1 LSRTDLAKQA
11 LEKSLEIREEYG
23 YDFRSP
29 LCVYELAEKARVT
42 VRFIDDVSME
52 GVYAALVKPKILI
65 SSLRPPVRRVF
76 TCAHELAHHFFGHGS
91 TIDELQDE
99 AASGEFQP
107 NEFLADAFA
116 GFLLMPAQGVKRAFS
131 SRGLDITT
139 ATPEQM
145 YGVACSFGVGY
156 ETLIGHLEYSLKM
169 LGAARTTI
177 LRKMKLP
184 KIRKRILKSD
194 ISGHLI
200 VVDRHYLP
208 ATVDAESGNDVE
220 PGNLLLLPEDA
231 TSDGDQ
237 IELIER
243 SSNGTLYR
251 AVRPGLARAT
261 LPTNNSGVVVRVSQ
275 FQYAGLAR
283 YRHLE
288 ETPND

>member
-1 LSRTDLAKQA
+1 MNRTELAKQA

-65 SSLRPPVRRVF
+65 SSLRPAVRRVF
-76 TCAHELAHHFFGHGS
+76 TCAHELGHHFFGHGS

-99 AASGEFQP
+99 VESGEFQP
-107 NEFLADAFA
+107 QEFLANTFA

-131 SRGLDITT
+131 SRRLDIRT

-156 ETLIGHLEYSLKM
+156 ETLIGHLEYSLK
-169 LGAARTTI
+169 LLTTDRATI
-177 LRKMKLP
+177 LRRTKLP
-184 KIRKRILKSD
+184 KIRVRILNSN
-194 ISGHLI
+194 IPGHLI
-200 VVDRHYLP
+200 VVDRNYLLT
-208 ATVDAESGNDVE
+208 TVDAEAGNNAE
-220 PGNLLLLPEDA
+220 PGNLVILPEGA

-237 IELIER
+237 VELIER
-243 SSNGTLYR
+243 GPNGTLYR
-251 AVRPGLARAT
+251 AVRPGLARVT
-261 LPTNNSGVVVRVSQ
+261 LPTNDWGVVVRVSRY
-275 FQYAGLAR
+275 QYAGLAQ

-288 ETPND
+288 ETPDE

>member
-29 LCVYELAEKARVT
+29 LCVYELAEKARVS

-52 GVYAALVKPKILI
+52 GVYAALAKPKILI
-65 SSLRPPVRRVF
+65 SSLRPAGRRVF

-99 AASGEFQP
+99 ATSGEFQP

-116 GFLLMPAQGVKRAFS
+116 GFLLMPAQGVKRAFAL
-131 SRGLDITT
+131 RGLDIAS
-139 ATPEQM
+139 ATSEQM

-156 ETLIGHLEYSLKM
+156 ETLIGHLEYSLKL
-169 LGAARTTI
+169 LGADRATV
-177 LRKMKLP
+177 LRKTKLP
-184 KIRKRILKSD
+184 KIRRQLLNTNT
-194 ISGHLI
+194 SGHLI
-200 VVDRHYLP
+200 VVDRHYLL
-208 ATVDAESGNDVE
+208 ATVDAEAGNDVE

-231 TSDGDQ
+231 TSEGDQ

-243 SSNGTLYR
+243 APNGALYR
-251 AVRPGLARAT
+251 AVRPGIARAT
-261 LPTNNSGVVVRVSQ
+261 LHTNNSGVIVRVCRY
-275 FQYAGLAR
+275 QYAGLAR